1 MPSVRKKG
9 AIVPKNGWM
18 VPPVVRPVL
27 PEFAGH
33 GGKQEAQA
41 GDGGSNREADGD
53 PALGNCQV
61 RVLIPIRTV
70 SGSNSRE
77 HWAKRAKRVG
87 KERSAAYES
96 MIWHAGISRES
107 AQMILSRNPSVVLT
121 RIAGPRGKTLDDD
134 NLRGCLKAI
143 RDGVADSFGI
153 ADNDPRVSWDYAQ
166 RKADYW
172 GVDVEV
178 FV

>member
-1 MPSVRKKG
+1 MPSVPKKG

-18 VPPVVRPVL
+18 VPPVLRPVL
-27 PEFAGH
+27 PEPVGQR
-33 GGKQEAQA
+33 GEQEAQA
-41 GDGGSNREADGD
+41 GDGGSNREADGAG
-53 PALGNCQV
+53 ALGTCAV
-61 RVLIPIRTV
+61 SVLIQLKTI
-70 SGSNSRE
+70 SSSNARE
-77 HWAKRAKRVG
+77 HWTKRAKRV
-87 KERSAAYES
+87 KAERTLAACVMRWSAG
-96 MIWHAGISRES
+96 MSRES
-107 AQMILSRNPSVVLT
+107 AQRILSWNPVIRLT

-134 NLRGCLKAI
+134 NLRGCLKAV